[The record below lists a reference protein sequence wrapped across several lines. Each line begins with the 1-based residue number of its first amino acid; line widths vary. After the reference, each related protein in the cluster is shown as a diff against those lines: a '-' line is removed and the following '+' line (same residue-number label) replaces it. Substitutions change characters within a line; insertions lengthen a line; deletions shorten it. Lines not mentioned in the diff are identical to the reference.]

1 MVIFLSSSRHQ
12 ERYRRAPDQPAGALD
27 LLALVDARRQLPS
40 HVGKGRVRSGH
51 GRALRSRLVTYLRVC
66 PTDLTS
72 MSKIKWG
79 IACSLSTLAAA
90 ATWRLDPIS
99 GAAGG

>member
-1 MVIFLSSSRHQ
+1 LAPVIVVETVSKEIGS
-12 ERYRRAPDQPAGALD
+12 D
-27 LLALVDARRQLPS
+27 L
-40 HVGKGRVRSGH
+40 
-51 GRALRSRLVTYLRVC
+51 
-66 PTDLTS
+66 LTS

-99 GAAGG
+99 GAAGE